1 MCLQEPHYTYSDCQ
15 LSTSILPLL
24 FPITALAATPATFS
38 RCQARA
44 AMTSTCFNL
53 PLTGVLAGT
62 LPTIKSQSTAGL
74 ADSPPDT
81 QLISNSENNA
91 INIQT
96 VGCGQGGDLDLERR
110 SETSGG
116 RASVGTGTSK
126 ISETN
131 SKDVMYRLVVS

>member
-1 MCLQEPHYTYSDCQ
+1 MCLQESRYTYSDCE
-15 LSTSILPLL
+15 LSTSVLALL
-24 FPITALAATPATFS
+24 FPITTLAATPATFS

-96 VGCGQGGDLDLERR
+96 P
-110 SETSGG
+110 
-116 RASVGTGTSK
+116 SVPDK
-126 ISETN
+126 EEI
-131 SKDVMYRLVVS
+131 